1 MGGAAP
7 GNDVKLSEDRIRG
20 YKHFANKLWNIA
32 RFVLENTADAPADA
46 PLTDEDKKLSD
57 ECTALITD
65 VTADI
70 EQFQLYIAAEKLYHY
85 VWDRFASEIIEQS
98 KPIFREGDAD
108 SKRSRQVVMRQIFID
123 SLKLLHPFMPFVTE
137 EIYDAVP
144 IPDKK
149 PLIVEQWPARHMPN
163 TLFP

>member
-1 MGGAAP
+1 
-7 GNDVKLSEDRIRG
+7 
-20 YKHFANKLWNIA
+20 
-32 RFVLENTADAPADA
+32 
-46 PLTDEDKKLSD
+46 
-57 ECTALITD
+57 
-65 VTADI
+65 
-70 EQFQLYIAAEKLYHY
+70 
-85 VWDRFASEIIEQS
+85 
-98 KPIFREGDAD
+98 
-108 SKRSRQVVMRQIFID
+108 MRQIFID